1 MYIYFDFIIT
11 ISTPMKSYFINDP
24 TNLGAKLEAD
34 VYNQI
39 KEMKEFDVILL
50 EKDLVSMFGW
60 NSSSIDQLLIIDN
73 YMIPIQLKWRRT
85 RRRETQGIEN
95 FIRSIQYI
103 KNRINKDVLFG
114 VWSSRMMPFEDNVLL
129 LETEKIVSVS
139 FFDDIDGLVLK
150 TIKVIQE
157 QLNRSL

>member
-1 MYIYFDFIIT
+1 
-11 ISTPMKSYFINDP
+11 MKSYFVNDP

-34 VYNQI
+34 VYHQI
-39 KEMKEFDVILL
+39 KDMKAFDNVLL
-50 EKDLVSMFGW
+50 EKDLVSMYGW

-85 RRRETQGIEN
+85 RRRETQGVEN
-95 FIRSIQYI
+95 FIRSINYI
-103 KNRINKDVLFG
+103 KNKVNKDVLFG
-114 VWSSRMMPFEDNVLL
+114 VWSSRMMPFDDNVSL

-139 FFDDIDGLVLK
+139 FFDDIDGLVMR

-157 QLNRSL
+157 QLNVKL